1 VLPSLCGLGP
11 RSDFV
16 PEILIVLG
24 FDALVQRVQSYHPS
38 ADVSLLSRA
47 YRYAEWAHREQS
59 RRNGQ
64 PYFVHP
70 SQVAEIITELKLD
83 TASICAGLLHDV
95 VEDTDTTA
103 DALREDFGEEIASLV
118 DGVTKLG
125 KLNFTNREDRQAES
139 FRKMVVAMA
148 RDIRVLL
155 IKLCDRLDNMR
166 TLEFMKPEAQERIS
180 RETRDIYAPLA
191 GRLGIHRLK
200 AELEDLS
207 FRYLEPDAFAELS
220 AQMDK
225 THRDRER
232 YIESVCETIRSR
244 LAEQGYAAEV
254 SGRAKHLYSIQR
266 KMREQGTT
274 VGQLYDLVA
283 FRICVET
290 VSDCYAVL
298 GAVHSLWRP
307 IPGRF
312 KDHIALEKSNGY
324 RSLHTGVI
332 GPERRQVEVQIRT
345 HEMHRVA
352 EYGVAAHWRYKERTG
367 GVDPKDIERFRW
379 LRELADFQRQVK
391 DPVEFLETVK
401 IDVYPEEVYVFTPK
415 GELRV
420 LPRGATPIDFAFAI
434 HSEVGEH
441 CVGAR
446 ANGQIVPLRHR
457 LRSGDTVEIMT
468 SPTAHP
474 TRDWLTYCRTPRA
487 LTKIRNFLRAEQHQ
501 KTINLGR
508 ELLESEMRT
517 IGLSYTKFSRNEA
530 EVRRICEQFK
540 TQGLEELLLSIGHG
554 KVAADDVVRAT
565 RVRGNQPDSEP
576 PPDLREGK
584 LQRLARRITG
594 KDSVGIR
601 VSGQDDVLV
610 RFARCCNPLPGD
622 GITGFITR
630 GRGVTVHR
638 RQCVKTFDLDPER
651 RIDVTWESK
660 AKINRPVQLR
670 VITQSSGTLGLVSQI
685 FSAQRVAVSEAN
697 CRAGEDGRTCNT
709 FTVTVSDLDQLQ
721 ELMHEIKGINGVV
734 EVERI

>member
-1 VLPSLCGLGP
+1 M
-11 RSDFV
+11 
-16 PEILIVLG
+16 LG

-166 TLEFMKPEAQERIS
+166 TLEFMKHEAQERIS

-207 FRYLEPDAFAELS
+207 FRYLEPDAFVELS

-266 KMREQGTT
+266 KMREQGST
-274 VGQLYDLVA
+274 VGQVHDLVA

-468 SPTAHP
+468 STTAHP

-517 IGLSYTKFSRNEA
+517 IGLSYTKFSRNDA

-540 TQGLEELLLSIGHG
+540 TQGLEELLLAIGHG
-554 KVAADDVVRAT
+554 KVAADEVLKAT

-594 KDSVGIR
+594 RDNIGIR

-709 FTVTVSDLDQLQ
+709 FTVTVSDLEQLQ